1 MNKKTM
7 PVLGYILII
16 IIVAGICYS
25 EYYFYS
31 KYKKAN
37 NENQEWQKKYNDL
50 IEHPEQLAK
59 SEADLYYERVAK
71 LTGLPADEKPKINTI
86 LDIDQLKDDEFFQK
100 AQNGDKVLVFENSK
114 LAIIY
119 RPSEDKIINSGPLVV
134 SSSAE

>member
-1 MNKKTM
+1 M
-7 PVLGYILII
+7 PVFGYILII
-16 IIVAGICYS
+16 IIALGICYS

-37 NENQEWQKKYNDL
+37 NENQEWQKRYNDL

-59 SEADLYYERVAK
+59 SESDLYYERVDK
-71 LTGLPADEKPKINTI
+71 LTDLPANEKPKINTI
-86 LDIDQLKDDEFFQK
+86 LDIDQLKGDEFFQK

-119 RPSEDKIINSGPLVV
+119 RPSDNIIINSGPLVV
-134 SSSAE
+134 TSENK

>member
-1 MNKKTM
+1 MNKKNT
-7 PVLGYILII
+7 PAYVYILL
-16 IIVAGICYS
+16 IIVIAGICYS

-31 KYKKAN
+31 RYKKAN
-37 NENQEWQKKYNDL
+37 IENQEWQKKYSDL
-50 IEHPEQLAK
+50 IEHPEQLAI

-86 LDIDQLKDDEFFQK
+86 LDIDQLKGDEFFQK

-119 RPSEDKIINSGPLVV
+119 RPSENKIINSGPLVV
-134 SSSAE
+134 STDAE